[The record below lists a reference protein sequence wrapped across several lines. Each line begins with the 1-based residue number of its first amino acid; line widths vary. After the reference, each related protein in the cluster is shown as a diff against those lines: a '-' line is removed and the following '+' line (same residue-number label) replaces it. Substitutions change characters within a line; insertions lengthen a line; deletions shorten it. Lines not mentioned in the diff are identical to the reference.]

1 MFAVSHVQRSFEG
14 QILAQKLSVYA
25 KEYGSDES
33 IDTEI
38 LEISHEAMYSTL
50 ENGFQLEFDSRTEII
65 VSYDLFVEKLC
76 QPESMAQENSLETN
90 ILALAVKK
98 FPADPE
104 TPAIFEVY
112 IYNLTILAHDM
123 SKPKVTWSLEHSI
136 KLDLSPGESVTEIFL
151 DTITEM
157 SNPDCNFKAKLLAI
171 ATDQSNLLFYN
182 LDQMTMNQNLDL
194 GKRLGSVA
202 HISRWN
208 FFKQGRGPKPPASL
222 ESLFRIS
229 DPAQRNKILLESNPD
244 LNFLVTG
251 DSGVLLLSRR

>member
-1 MFAVSHVQRSFEG
+1 
-14 QILAQKLSVYA
+14 
-25 KEYGSDES
+25 
-33 IDTEI
+33 
-38 LEISHEAMYSTL
+38 
-50 ENGFQLEFDSRTEII
+50 
-65 VSYDLFVEKLC
+65 
-76 QPESMAQENSLETN
+76 MAEENSFETN

-104 TPAIFEVY
+104 TPAIFEVN
-112 IYNLTILAHDM
+112 IYNLTILAHDN
-123 SKPKVTWSLEHSI
+123 SNSKVTGSLKHFI

-151 DTITEM
+151 DTITGM
-157 SNPDCNFKAKLLAI
+157 SNPDCNFKTKLLAI

-182 LDQMTMNQNLDL
+182 LDQLTLIENLNL

-208 FFKQGRGPKPPASL
+208 FFEQGRGPKPPARL
-222 ESLFRIS
+222 ESLYRIS
-229 DPAQRNKILLESNPD
+229 DPAQRNKIVLESNPD